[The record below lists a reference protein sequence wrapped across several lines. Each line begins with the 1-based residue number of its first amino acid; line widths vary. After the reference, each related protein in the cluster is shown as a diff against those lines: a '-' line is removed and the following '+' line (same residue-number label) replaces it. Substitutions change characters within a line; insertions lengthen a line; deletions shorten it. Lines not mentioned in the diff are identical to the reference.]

1 MIYRSTGQLFHGEPI
16 KMKKDWVPLGKIS
29 RNLQLAVICSEDQ
42 NFAEHAGFDWKAIDK
57 AMSENEKRVK
67 RGKTIRGASTI
78 SQQCAKN
85 VFLTP
90 NRTWIRKIFEV
101 YFTVLIETLW
111 SKERILEV
119 YLNVIEMGKGIYGSE
134 AAANEYF
141 GKKAKNLSREEAA
154 RIAAI
159 LPNPRKYSAV
169 KPTPYIQKRSHWIQ
183 AQMRAYGTLELDN

>member
-1 MIYRSTGQLFHGEPI
+1 MAIIKRWAIRIVVGFFALSILSTIVFRFLPIPITPLMIYRSLGQVFHGEPI
-16 KMKKDWVPLGKIS
+16 KMKKDWVPLEKIS

-134 AAANEYF
+134 AA
-141 GKKAKNLSREEAA
+141 
-154 RIAAI
+154 
-159 LPNPRKYSAV
+159 
-169 KPTPYIQKRSHWIQ
+169 
-183 AQMRAYGTLELDN
+183 